1 LELVGRTLMVKQ
13 QEQIDSTIEVVTP
26 ENIAFNYQAAGPFRR
41 LPAFLVDFLVRV
53 LVIVAL
59 IFLILLVASMLSL
72 VLPSFL
78 FGDSIGMFAGG
89 VFLLTYFVLE
99 WFYGALFETYMNGQT
114 PGKWLLGIRV
124 VTVEG
129 QPINGMQATL
139 RNLVRAVDMF
149 LPVTLIFP
157 DVIIIIPTGMVG
169 LAAMTLNHR
178 FQRIGD
184 LVAGTMVV
192 IEERTWLL
200 GVLQLEDPRAA
211 QLAAYLPP
219 KFEVSRTLSRALA
232 AYVERR
238 SFFSPARRREIAR
251 HIGEPLL
258 REFELPPDTSHDL
271 LLCALYYKTFIA
283 EHGDEGGPSPFA
295 SGPAAGFPP
304 SQAPPPPTYVPP
316 PLPQEQMA
324 SFGQGAGKSGSPS
337 NPFIIRR

>member
-1 LELVGRTLMVKQ
+1 MVNQ

-41 LPAFLVDFLVRV
+41 LPAFLVDFLVR
-53 LVIVAL
+53 LMVIVAL
-59 IFLILLVASMLSL
+59 IFLIVLIAGMLSI
-72 VLPSFL
+72 VLPRFL

-89 VFLLTYFVLE
+89 VFLLSYFLLE

-129 QPINGMQATL
+129 QPINGMQAML
-139 RNLVRAVDMF
+139 RNLVRTVDMF
-149 LPVTLIFP
+149 PPVLF
-157 DVIIIIPTGMVG
+157 VLPTGMVG
-169 LAAMTLNHR
+169 LGAMTLNHR

-200 GVLQLEDPRAA
+200 GVSQLEDPRAA

-258 REFELPPDTSHDL
+258 REFELPADTSHDL
-271 LLCALYYKTFIA
+271 LLCALYYKAFIA

-295 SGPAAGFPP
+295 AGPAPPP
-304 SQAPPPPTYVPP
+304 SQAPPTYVPP

-324 SFGQGAGKSGSPS
+324 SFGPGAGKSGSPT
-337 NPFIIRR
+337 NPFIIRH